1 MKFEEELMVEIIQL
15 ALTEDK
21 VRQDVTTHAL
31 LEYDRCVP
39 ARVIAKADGVISGVD
54 VFLKTFQILDQTV
67 SFQIR
72 KHDGSPVKAGE
83 TVLDIRGRESSIL
96 KGERTALNFLQRLS
110 GIASLTRKF
119 VDKLKPYP
127 CVLLDTRKTTP
138 GMRYLEKKAVRDG
151 GGTNHR
157 LNLEDLAMIKDNHI
171 MMAGSITGAVQKV
184 KEKYPDKKI
193 EVEVKDLAELRETL
207 ALPVD
212 MIMLDNFQ
220 AEGIKAALGLKSSG
234 INPAVKFEVS
244 GNVTLENIEE
254 RARLGI
260 DYISVGALTHSFQS
274 LDISLDIIDTK
285 EE

>member
-1 MKFEEELMVEIIQL
+1 MKFEEDLMVEIIQL

-31 LEYDRCVP
+31 LEYDRCVL
-39 ARVIAKADGVISGVD
+39 ARVIAKADGVISGVE
-54 VFLKTFQILDQTV
+54 VFIKTFQILDQTV
-67 SFQIR
+67 SFQVR
-72 KHDGSPVKAGE
+72 KHDGSPVIAGE

-157 LNLEDLAMIKDNHI
+157 LNLEDMAMVKDNHI

-184 KEKYPDKKI
+184 KEKHPDKKI
-193 EVEVKDLAELRETL
+193 EVEVKDLDELREAL

-220 AEGIKAALGLKSSG
+220 SEGIKAALVLKSSG

-254 RARLGI
+254 KARLGI
-260 DYISVGALTHSFQS
+260 DYISVGALTHSFRSLDMS
-274 LDISLDIIDTK
+274 LDIVDIK